1 MILNLDLHTHTDVYS
16 ACSILSPDAL
26 CRTALERGLNALA
39 ITEHHYQW
47 TPREVAQLQKKYGS
61 LKLYAGVEI
70 SCTDGHDYV
79 VLGLE
84 PGPYRPHPMSYA
96 ELRALIDAHPG
107 AFVFLAHPFRHNA
120 KQDALTERALDQ
132 RTLDGIE
139 MASYNLL
146 DRDQPVE
153 GPIEIVRAE
162 LREAWQQKTGWIP
175 LCNSDGHSR
184 RMVGT
189 FYNQVE
195 TGDGVPPDE
204 AALIQLLRRVEMR
217 CMRDEALIRAAIRGR
232 LAR

>member
-1 MILNLDLHTHTDVYS
+1 VILNLDLHTHTDLHS
-16 ACSILSPDAL
+16 RCSILSPEAL
-26 CRTALERGLNALA
+26 CQTALERGLDILA

-47 TPREVAQLQKKYGS
+47 TPREITQLQRKFDR

-84 PGPYRPHPMSYA
+84 PGPYRPHPMPYA
-96 ELRALIDAHPG
+96 QLRSLIDLHPG

-120 KQDALTERALDQ
+120 REDALTERA
-132 RTLDGIE
+132 LDGIE

-146 DRDQPVE
+146 DRVQPVE

-162 LREAWQQKTGWIP
+162 LRQVWQRKMGWIP

-184 RMVGT
+184 PMVGT
-189 FYNQVE
+189 FYNQIE
-195 TGDGVPPDE
+195 TGDGMPSNE
-204 AALIQLLRRVEMR
+204 EALIALLRQGKVR
-217 CMRDEALIRAAIRGR
+217 CMRNEATIRAAIGGR
-232 LAR
+232 FAR

>member
-1 MILNLDLHTHTDVYS
+1 VILNLDLHTHTDVYS

-26 CRTALERGLNALA
+26 CQTALERGLDALA

-47 TPREVAQLQKKYGS
+47 TPKEIARLQNRFDH

-70 SCTDGHDYV
+70 SCTDGNDYV
-79 VLGLE
+79 ILGLE
-84 PGPYRPHPMSYA
+84 PGPYRPHPMPYVQLQS
-96 ELRALIDAHPG
+96 LIDTHSG
-107 AFVFLAHPFRHNA
+107 AFVFLAHPFRHNE
-120 KQDALTERALDQ
+120 KEDALAE

-146 DRDQPVE
+146 ARDQPAD
-153 GPIEIVRAE
+153 GPIEIVRAG
-162 LREAWQQKTGWIP
+162 LRETWQRTMGWIP

-189 FYNQVE
+189 FYNQIE
-195 TGDGVPPDE
+195 TGDGMPPDE
-204 AALIQLLRRVEMR
+204 VALIQLLRQAEVR
-217 CMRDEALIRAAIRGR
+217 CMRDEALVRAAIRGR